1 MANVR
6 LSKRFTLQW
15 VDTLRGAL
23 LAAISSVLTLLYE
36 LIGKEPINWV
46 NVRNVAA
53 VAFIGYLIK
62 NFAVEPPKT
71 VVTTETNTK
80 AVNATERIKEVV

>member
-23 LAAISSVLTLLYE
+23 LAALSSALTLLYE
-36 LIGKEPINWV
+36 LIGKDPINWI

-62 NFAVEPPKT
+62 NFAVEPAKVT
-71 VVTTETNTK
+71 VTADTNTK
-80 AVNATERIKEVV
+80 AVNATDRIKEVV